1 MSKCTGF
8 KGFDKDLKCRGYQ
21 YKIGE
26 EHKHEGDIT
35 LCEKGFHFCEYP
47 LDTFNFYPP
56 PNSLFAE
63 VEGFDVSKKT
73 DSDTKRV
80 CKRLLIKTEISFKA
94 MVEAAIKFTFDRAD
108 WSKKEKHV
116 TGDTDGAVESKDR
129 GAASATGYQG
139 AASATGDRGAAS
151 ATGDRGAASATG
163 DRGAAS
169 ATGYQG
175 AASATGDR
183 GAASATGYQGAA
195 SATGDRGAAS
205 ATGDRGA
212 ASATGEEGCAVALGI
227 EGKVKGIKG
236 TWLTAAEWE
245 KKGGWHRIDVKTVKV
260 DGEKIK
266 ADTFYVLKKG
276 EFTEVI

>member
-151 ATGDRGAASATG
+151 ATG
-163 DRGAAS
+163 
-169 ATGYQG
+169 
-175 AASATGDR
+175 
-183 GAASATGYQGAA
+183 
-195 SATGDRGAAS
+195 
-205 ATGDRGA
+205 
-212 ASATGEEGCAVALGI
+212 EEGCAVALGI